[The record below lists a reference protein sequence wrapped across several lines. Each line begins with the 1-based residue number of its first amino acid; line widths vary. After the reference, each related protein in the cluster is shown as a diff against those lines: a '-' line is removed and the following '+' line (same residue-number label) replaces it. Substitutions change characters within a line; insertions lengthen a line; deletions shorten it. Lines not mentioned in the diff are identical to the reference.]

1 MVNPKVKTLKDL
13 KALVQKLQQHGQT
26 VVLAN
31 GCFDWLHVG
40 HIRYLKASRDLGD
53 CLVVAVN
60 GDASVKKLKGVSRPL
75 MPVNERTEILA
86 ALSCID
92 YVVVFNELNVEQV
105 LLSLQP
111 QIHCKGTD
119 YTEQTVP
126 EREIVKNYGGRVAIV
141 GDPKDHSTHNLL
153 QRSMEID
160 KNTPSDSN
168 K

>member
-1 MVNPKVKTLKDL
+1 MVNLKIKTLENL
-13 KALVQKLQQHGQT
+13 KTLVQNFHQNGQT

-40 HIRYLKASRDLGD
+40 HIRYLKGARDLGD

-75 MPVNERTEILA
+75 MPANERAEILA

-105 LLSLQP
+105 LRSLQP

-119 YTEQTVP
+119 YTEHTVP
-126 EREIVKNYGGRVAIV
+126 EREIVKSYGGRVAIV

-153 QRSMEID
+153 QRSMEMD
-160 KNTPSDSN
+160 KNTPSD
-168 K
+168 

>member
-1 MVNPKVKTLKDL
+1 MVNLKIKTLENL
-13 KALVQKLQQHGQT
+13 KTLVQNFQQNGQT

-40 HIRYLKASRDLGD
+40 HIRYLKGARDLGD

-75 MPVNERTEILA
+75 MPANERAEILA

-105 LLSLQP
+105 LRSLQP

-126 EREIVKNYGGRVAIV
+126 EREIVKSYGGRGAIV

-153 QRSMEID
+153 QRSMEMA
-160 KNTPSDSN
+160 KNTPSD
-168 K
+168 

>member
-1 MVNPKVKTLKDL
+1 MVNPKVKTLKHL
-13 KALVQKLQQHGQT
+13 KALVQKLQQNGQT

-40 HIRYLKASRDLGD
+40 HIRYLQASRDLGD

-60 GDASVKKLKGVSRPL
+60 GDASVKRLKGVSRPL
-75 MPVNERTEILA
+75 MPANERAEILA

-141 GDPKDHSTHNLL
+141 GDPKDHSTHHLL

-160 KNTPSDSN
+160 KNNTEVQ
-168 K
+168 